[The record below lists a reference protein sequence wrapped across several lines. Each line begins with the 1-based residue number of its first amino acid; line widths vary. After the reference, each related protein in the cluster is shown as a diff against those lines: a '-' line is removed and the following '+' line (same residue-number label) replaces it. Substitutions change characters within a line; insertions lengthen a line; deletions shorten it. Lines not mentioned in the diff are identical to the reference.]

1 MSTEFRDK
9 FIEVWYAA
17 AGDSDLL
24 NRMHNEVRIY
34 NALYHYAECS
44 VDGEKAR
51 PAYTLKD
58 FATWSD
64 AELLSIKNL
73 GRVSIAELRPLL
85 ERAKLLN
92 GGAMN
97 NGHVNTAVKR
107 EAPATFEERLLDVLE
122 RIEKALSRLAEK

>member
-1 MSTEFRDK
+1 MSEEFANT
-9 FIEVWYAA
+9 FSEVWNAA
-17 AGDSDLL
+17 AADYDFH
-24 NRMHNEVRIY
+24 RMPNEVRIY
-34 NALYHYAECS
+34 NALYYYAQSS
-44 VDGEKAR
+44 VEGTMVP

-64 AELLSIKNL
+64 AELLRIKNL

-92 GGAMN
+92 GVAMS
-97 NGHVNTAVKR
+97 NGHLNTAVKR